1 LRPIE
6 DFVLDFMVNALW
18 QPVLLAAIAVLCL
31 RLLLRRASAQHHY
44 VVWVAALILSVLLPF
59 WSALPKRI
67 DPLKPAIL
75 PIAINLSTLRMS
87 PALQAIPP
95 TTGTSSV
102 NYSSTLR
109 NLPVKSIFTGL
120 FLLFILYR
128 LLKLGRAWSAT
139 RAIRKSAIPVVI
151 SERLEKA
158 MNHCRQALGVG
169 DVSLLCSPSV
179 MVPVTLGLR
188 RPAIILPAQL
198 ASGASPE
205 LLTAALGHEMTH
217 IRRRDY
223 AWNILF
229 ELLFL
234 PISFHPAAA
243 LVKRRINE
251 TRELACD
258 ETVGELVMDAHDY
271 ARSLVGLAN
280 SVSLSSR
287 PTYILGV
294 DDADILERRIMKLVE
309 KMPSASKRSARVWL
323 AIALFALTLSGAGAA
338 AFPVNIMQNQNN
350 QIAAAKLFVSTWK
363 GKLNHEDVADK
374 VMSFKMKGNR
384 LTGTQRASLIRPSQ
398 NTDKKDK
405 KVEQQERTGPKS
417 AEQEIAEQEII
428 ALENEIT
435 DLTKLTD
442 TAALQHILS
451 DDFTFIGGFGRF
463 RDRANY
469 LEMISRI
476 VYESYVKDEVTVR
489 VYGNTAVTTGR
500 ITEKARRKDGQEIID
515 YQYRFTNMYA
525 KQNDRWRQVAMQLTS
540 VAQR

>member
-1 LRPIE
+1 LKPIE
-6 DFVLDFMVNALW
+6 DFVLNFMVNALW
-18 QPVLLAAIAVLCL
+18 QPVLVAAIAVLCL

-44 VVWVAALILSVLLPF
+44 VVWAAALILSVLWPF
-59 WSALPKRI
+59 WSALPDRI
-67 DPLKPAIL
+67 DPLKSAI
-75 PIAINLSTLRMS
+75 PPVAINLSALGMS

-95 TTGTSSV
+95 AAGNSSV
-102 NYSSTLR
+102 NNSSTLR
-109 NLPVKSIFTGL
+109 NLPFKSIFTSL

-128 LLKLGRAWSAT
+128 LLRLGRAWSAT

-151 SERLEKA
+151 SERLEKV
-158 MNHCRQALGVG
+158 MDHCRQALGVG
-169 DVSLLCSPSV
+169 DVSLLCTPSV
-179 MVPVTLGLR
+179 MVPVTLGWR
-188 RPAIILPAQL
+188 KPAIILPAQL

-323 AIALFALTLSGAGAA
+323 AITLFALALSGVGAA
-338 AFPVNIMQNQNN
+338 AFPINILQNQSNE
-350 QIAAAKLFVSTWK
+350 ISAANRFVGTWK
-363 GKLNHEDVADK
+363 GKSDPKMIADH
-374 VMSFKMKGNR
+374 VMIFKMEGGS
-384 LTGTQRASLIRPSQ
+384 LTGTQRAFLIRR
-398 NTDKKDK
+398 DKDGGQK
-405 KVEQQERTGPKS
+405 
-417 AEQEIAEQEII
+417 
-428 ALENEIT
+428 LESDQYVPLP
-435 DLTKLTD
+435 DLTVKGTTLTWKRKMKLPPDQEVD
-442 TAALQHILS
+442 TLHRVTLIS
-451 DDFTFIGGFGRF
+451 DDEILVEGVGGQWGKDPSGGTR
-463 RDRANY
+463 
-469 LEMISRI
+469 LEL
-476 VYESYVKDEVTVR
+476 VLPVSYKLKR
-489 VYGNTAVTTGR
+489 
-500 ITEKARRKDGQEIID
+500 EK
-515 YQYRFTNMYA
+515 
-525 KQNDRWRQVAMQLTS
+525 
-540 VAQR
+540 

>member
-1 LRPIE
+1 LKPIE
-6 DFVLDFMVNALW
+6 DFVLAFTVNALW
-18 QPVLLAAIAVLCL
+18 QPVLLAAIAILCL
-31 RLLLRRASAQHHY
+31 RLLLGRASAQHHH
-44 VVWVAALILSVLLPF
+44 VVWVAALILSILLPF

-75 PIAINLSTLRMS
+75 PIAINLSALGIV
-87 PALQAIPP
+87 PARQSIPP
-95 TTGTSSV
+95 AKGTSSV
-102 NYSSTLR
+102 NNSSTLR
-109 NLPVKSIFTGL
+109 NLPFKSIFTSL

-128 LLKLGRAWSAT
+128 FLRLGRAWSMT
-139 RAIRKSAIPVVI
+139 RAIRKSAIPVEI
-151 SERLEKA
+151 SERLDKA
-158 MNHCRQALGVG
+158 MNHCREALGVG
-169 DVSLLCSPSV
+169 DVSLLSSPSV
-179 MVPVTLGLR
+179 RVPITLGWR
-188 RPAIILPAQL
+188 RSAIILPEQL
-198 ASGASPE
+198 ASGTSPE

-223 AWNILF
+223 AWNLLY

-280 SVSLSSR
+280 TVSSFSR

-294 DDADILERRIMKLVE
+294 DDANILERRIMKLFE
-309 KMPSASKRSARVWL
+309 KMPSASKRPARVWL
-323 AIALFALTLSGAGAA
+323 AMTLFVLTLSGVGAA
-338 AFPVNIMQNQNN
+338 ALPINIMQNQNN
-350 QIAAAKLFVSTWK
+350 
-363 GKLNHEDVADK
+363 E
-374 VMSFKMKGNR
+374 
-384 LTGTQRASLIRPSQ
+384 
-398 NTDKKDK
+398 
-405 KVEQQERTGPKS
+405 
-417 AEQEIAEQEII
+417 AEQEII

-442 TAALQHILS
+442 TAALEHILS

-476 VYESYVKDEVTVR
+476 KYESYVKDEVRVR

>member
-1 LRPIE
+1 MRPIE

-31 RLLLRRASAQHHY
+31 RLLLGRASARHHY

-59 WSALPKRI
+59 WSALPDRI

-95 TTGTSSV
+95 SAGNSSV
-102 NYSSTLR
+102 NNSSTLR
-109 NLPVKSIFTGL
+109 KLPFKSIFTGL

-128 LLKLGRAWSAT
+128 LLRLGRAWSAT

-223 AWNILF
+223 AWNLLY

-323 AIALFALTLSGAGAA
+323 AIALFALILSGAGAA
-338 AFPVNIMQNQNN
+338 AFPIHFMQNQNSE
-350 QIAAAKLFVSTWK
+350 IAAANRFVGTWK
-363 GKLNHEDVADK
+363 GKLNPKDIADH
-374 VMSFKMKGNR
+374 VFIFKMEGDS
-384 LTGTQRASLIRPSQ
+384 LTGTQRAFIIH
-398 NTDKKDK
+398 NDK
-405 KVEQQERTGPKS
+405 EGNQ
-417 AEQEIAEQEII
+417 
-428 ALENEIT
+428 
-435 DLTKLTD
+435 KLTFDKYVPLPDLKVNGTTLTWKRKMGLPSDQEVD
-442 TAALQHILS
+442 TLHRVTLIS
-451 DDFTFIGGFGRF
+451 DDEILVEGVGGQWGLDPSGGR
-463 RDRANY
+463 R
-469 LEMISRI
+469 LEL
-476 VYESYVKDEVTVR
+476 VLPVSYKLKR
-489 VYGNTAVTTGR
+489 
-500 ITEKARRKDGQEIID
+500 EK
-515 YQYRFTNMYA
+515 
-525 KQNDRWRQVAMQLTS
+525 
-540 VAQR
+540 